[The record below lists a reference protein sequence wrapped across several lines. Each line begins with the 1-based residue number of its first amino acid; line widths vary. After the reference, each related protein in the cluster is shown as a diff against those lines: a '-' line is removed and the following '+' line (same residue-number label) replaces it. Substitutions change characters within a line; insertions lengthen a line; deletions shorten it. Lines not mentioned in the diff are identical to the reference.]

1 MLVAAVLAQ
10 LVERKSFK
18 LVDVASIATNGR
30 SPSCPSWSKG
40 ADLRSAVNK
49 RLGSNPRDGIF
60 LASLGGQ
67 DTRFSP
73 ERRGFESRA
82 RNGFAIAEDSHTKK
96 RHVRRTLNRVSLF
109 FV

>member
-67 DTRFSP
+67 DGA
-73 ERRGFESRA
+73 EQARRGFESRA

-96 RHVRRTLNRVSLF
+96 RHLRRTLNRVSLF